1 VAWPSR
7 RAEERGERREERG
20 GRGRGAAM
28 RQASGVQDQVTSPL
42 HGTPTP
48 FTASSAWSPQHA
60 LPLLLLLLL
69 RPASRI
75 NQDTLCLASH
85 CVQNLRQYCRIIHRK
100 QQQQQQQQ
108 QQQPPPHDLSW
119 PSQLQQTP
127 FPRLSP
133 VSYRCRQQ
141 QQQPHVVAEPSPSST
156 STLGGSHAS
165 SHAAGPSQWSGH
177 ATRRAAPP
185 QVMARQQSSAQP
197 AKPIIS
203 T

>member
-1 VAWPSR
+1 MAWPSR

-108 QQQPPPHDLSW
+108 PPPPHDHSW

-141 QQQPHVVAEPSPSST
+141 QQQQQQQQQPHVVAERNAVTAPCHPRLWHDSSRLLSPPSPSSP
-156 STLGGSHAS
+156 LNQFA
-165 SHAAGPSQWSGH
+165 PSFFS
-177 ATRRAAPP
+177 PLP
-185 QVMARQQSSAQP
+185 YL
-197 AKPIIS
+197 I
-203 T
+203 